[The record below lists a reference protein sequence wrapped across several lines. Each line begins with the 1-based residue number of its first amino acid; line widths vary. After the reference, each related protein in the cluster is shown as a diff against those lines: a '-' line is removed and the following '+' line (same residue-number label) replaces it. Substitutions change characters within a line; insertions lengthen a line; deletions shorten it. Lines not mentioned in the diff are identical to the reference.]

1 MTKKKAHRAADPAD
15 KLPKHPPK
23 KTGRKGIGPRDLPGE
38 SLVEQDKARQTAE
51 QPSAEPQGEI
61 LETPSTPKTKRG
73 RPRQTE
79 LPGMEDKH
87 LEDLE
92 DLARDY
98 AGVRDERMALNRTE
112 SDLKGKLLDL
122 MKKHGKKMYR
132 VEEMEIRVVVTEEK
146 VKVRILEEKEE

>member
-1 MTKKKAHRAADPAD
+1 MAKKKAYPAAH
-15 KLPKHPPK
+15 LPKKAPRK
-23 KTGRKGIGPRDLPGE
+23 SGKKGIGPREVEGDL
-38 SLVEQDKARQTAE
+38 VAQDTARQAAV
-51 QPSAEPQGEI
+51 QPPTEPQGEI
-61 LETPSTPKTKRG
+61 LETPSTPKPKRG

-92 DLARDY
+92 NMARDY

-112 SDLKGKLLDL
+112 SDLKEKLLAL
-122 MKKHGKKMYR
+122 MKKHDKKMYR

>member
-15 KLPKHPPK
+15 KLPKHPPR
-23 KTGRKGIGPRDLPGE
+23 KTGKRGIGPRDLPGD
-38 SLVEQDKARQTAE
+38 LVEQDKARQAAE
-51 QPSAEPQGEI
+51 TPAPPEPEGEL
-61 LETPSTPKTKRG
+61 LETPDTPKPKRG